1 MKKGIVFPWYIFLL
15 PLFFILHVYNYY
27 FGILDVLIGL
37 RYLFIYLLLSISLF
51 SVAFLLFKNSIKA
64 GILTIM
70 FLIFFFFFGPVHDF
84 LKSLLLPSF
93 LVSYTFILSLS
104 AVAFIFLIVR
114 LKKMEAPVKANRF
127 FLYLTILFCILESG
141 IALFYLFSNRIKKTD
156 PAVNNPALNP
166 TLIIKDQKQLPD
178 IFFMVIDEYTSSKA
192 LKKYFNFDN
201 SQIDS
206 SLSDAGFFISKN
218 SQSNYNATL
227 LSIGSTF
234 NLQYFNSNIEKT
246 PYNTLKWL
254 QGIYT
259 YKNSLLP
266 TLLEKNGY
274 DVLNLGLFDLKNH
287 PVHVELPFKEYSNE
301 TMYHSTLF
309 GRIKRDIYWNIA
321 TRLPGYSKLTPAD
334 KNFINRNFNNY
345 SNFHR
350 ELKKE
355 TDKPKFVISHVLI
368 PHKPAYR

>member
-141 IALFYLFSNRIKKTD
+141 ITLFYLFSNRIKKTD

-166 TLIIKDQKQLPD
+166 SLIIKDQKQLPD

-201 SQIDS
+201 SQIDL

-234 NLQYFNSNIEKT
+234 NLQYFNSNIEKA

-254 QGIYT
+254 
-259 YKNSLLP
+259 
-266 TLLEKNGY
+266 
-274 DVLNLGLFDLKNH
+274 
-287 PVHVELPFKEYSNE
+287 
-301 TMYHSTLF
+301 
-309 GRIKRDIYWNIA
+309 
-321 TRLPGYSKLTPAD
+321 
-334 KNFINRNFNNY
+334 
-345 SNFHR
+345 
-350 ELKKE
+350 
-355 TDKPKFVISHVLI
+355 
-368 PHKPAYR
+368 